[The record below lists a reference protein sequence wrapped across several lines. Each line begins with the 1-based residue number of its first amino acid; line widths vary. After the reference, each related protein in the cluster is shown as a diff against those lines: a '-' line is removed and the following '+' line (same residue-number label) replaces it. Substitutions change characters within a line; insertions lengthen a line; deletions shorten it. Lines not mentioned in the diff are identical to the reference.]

1 MQPHTPIG
9 SFRTSASWVD
19 SIEGITRPAKLRP
32 ISA

>member
-1 MQPHTPIG
+1 MQPHTPVG
-9 SFRTSASWVD
+9 SLVTSASCVA

>member
-1 MQPHTPIG
+1 MQPTTPIG
-9 SFRTSASWVD
+9 SFITSASCDD